1 MTEDIITRMYG
12 LLDHHPESNA
22 VTLFERECTAD
33 PQLRQTW
40 YDFLVEQSLAENITD
55 AWKKYILHI
64 PELKEQF
71 AFQQYVQSGIRTLR
85 DTNMREEI
93 RRVLP
98 KRYIEGIN
106 TSGRGPRF
114 IVFATSIAAVVLLCI
129 GVLVSRIWIRGS
141 VDNGE
146 GVVPILMVEAFASE
160 GVTEEMLVHGIPQR
174 IPAKLSATGG
184 IYPITSFAVDHA
196 THRAKTGEQPQA
208 LLNATHAMRGIMRR
222 QGEDFLV
229 EASLVDLVKNQELW
243 KELFTVED
251 NAKAFDDLQD
261 QLSLKITHVLHVA
274 VNVDAQT
281 RLTMEVSKDL
291 NAVNLFLA
299 GERRWAE
306 RTEES
311 LEEAIKLFQM
321 ALARDSTSTII
332 RGYLALAYAI
342 ARENDY
348 GDSTYWQH
356 ALHEALR
363 TLHMDPLNPES
374 LVVLGDHAFHEEKN
388 YAKAEDYLQRAL
400 RVQPGDA
407 KIHQALAELYL
418 RTGEIAVGKEHI
430 QIARAIEPEHRVV
443 RWVETL
449 YLTASGLLE
458 PARDAANDLMEMY
471 PDYPNIRIFDW
482 QYHLSRK
489 EHALAL
495 RAIPPERSEEAKKY
509 FRALVYLD
517 MKDYAAMHALYP
529 HEEERPASCVVL
541 EHAQKEEW
549 ETVYT
554 LLEELLKHE
563 DLHLIAWFQ
572 IAGFEMFNKMKDN
585 DEVHRI
591 LEKYGIKVNL
601 IPKEIEPEI

>member
-22 VTLFERECTAD
+22 VTLFERECARD

-208 LLNATHAMRGIMRR
+208 LLNATHAMRGIMRDR
-222 QGEDFLV
+222 K
-229 EASLVDLVKNQELW
+229 S
-243 KELFTVED
+243 
-251 NAKAFDDLQD
+251 
-261 QLSLKITHVLHVA
+261 
-274 VNVDAQT
+274 
-281 RLTMEVSKDL
+281 
-291 NAVNLFLA
+291 
-299 GERRWAE
+299 
-306 RTEES
+306 
-311 LEEAIKLFQM
+311 
-321 ALARDSTSTII
+321 
-332 RGYLALAYAI
+332 
-342 ARENDY
+342 
-348 GDSTYWQH
+348 
-356 ALHEALR
+356 
-363 TLHMDPLNPES
+363 
-374 LVVLGDHAFHEEKN
+374 VV
-388 YAKAEDYLQRAL
+388 
-400 RVQPGDA
+400 
-407 KIHQALAELYL
+407 
-418 RTGEIAVGKEHI
+418 
-430 QIARAIEPEHRVV
+430 
-443 RWVETL
+443 
-449 YLTASGLLE
+449 
-458 PARDAANDLMEMY
+458 
-471 PDYPNIRIFDW
+471 
-482 QYHLSRK
+482 
-489 EHALAL
+489 
-495 RAIPPERSEEAKKY
+495 
-509 FRALVYLD
+509 
-517 MKDYAAMHALYP
+517 
-529 HEEERPASCVVL
+529 
-541 EHAQKEEW
+541 
-549 ETVYT
+549 
-554 LLEELLKHE
+554 
-563 DLHLIAWFQ
+563 
-572 IAGFEMFNKMKDN
+572 
-585 DEVHRI
+585 
-591 LEKYGIKVNL
+591 
-601 IPKEIEPEI
+601 